1 MKIVVVGS
9 GVSAMVA
16 SWVCRSHDLVC
27 WSPSGRFGG
36 QFASGPFRLVRA
48 TQAATDMLDQLDLAF
63 ETHDSQPGIIL
74 ADGSLLPLP
83 DGFATVRSRDAAKM
97 RQEYITK
104 SRGAWAVSREE
115 LEGMAEPE
123 RHPDLALD
131 FDFASFR
138 RAIAD
143 DTEIRQGQLVDLDP
157 QRRRATFRGPSGDVV
172 ESYDS
177 LIFTC
182 PSEVVY
188 RALPVR
194 HAQKM
199 PQHVT
204 SAVDIVHVVTP
215 DGVGAAIDRL
225 VGFDVVWIPA
235 TPAAFLMR
243 LSHETDGYACEFK
256 AGATLEEI
264 KADLAFALPFGHS
277 HVKIDRG
284 LRGIVTHDREAG
296 ELPKDV
302 HAAGPHATGYMC
314 TLDETLDRMMELF
327 A

>member
-36 QFASGPFRLVRA
+36 QFAAGPFRLVRA
-48 TQAATDMLDQLDLAF
+48 TEAAMGMLDQLDLPF
-63 ETHDSQPGIIL
+63 ETHDSQPGVIMPGG
-74 ADGSLLPLP
+74 ALLPLP
-83 DGFATVRSRDAAKM
+83 DGFAAVKSLEAEKM
-97 RQEYITK
+97 RREYVVK
-104 SRGAWAVSREE
+104 SRGEWALSRPD

-123 RHPDLALD
+123 RLPDVALD

-138 RAIAD
+138 GAIGE
-143 DTEIRQGQLVDLDP
+143 DTEIHQGQLVDLDP
-157 QRRRATFRGPSGDVV
+157 QRRRATFRGVRGEHV

-188 RALPVR
+188 RSLPVR
-194 HAQKM
+194 QAQKM
-199 PQHVT
+199 AQHMT
-204 SAVDIVHVVTP
+204 SAVDVAHVTSP

-225 VGFDVVWIPA
+225 VGFDVIWTPA
-235 TPAAFLMR
+235 TPAKVLMR
-243 LSHETDGYACEFK
+243 LSHETDGYAAEFK
-256 AGATLEEI
+256 AGATIEEMQ
-264 KADLAFALPFGHS
+264 ADLAFALPFGHS
-277 HVKIDRG
+277 LVKIDRG
-284 LRGIVTHDREAG
+284 LRGMVTPAREPG

-302 HAAGPHATGYMC
+302 HAAGPHAAGHMC